1 MPPKA
6 KPAAKAKKPAAKAA
20 PKAKPAAKAA
30 PKTKTAA
37 KTSHNAKAVTKPAT
51 MRHQAPNAGPPR
63 REGPPTQSVFA
74 LVFTKCKG
82 VHLLLV
88 EESFEKWGAPGGSL
102 QANETP
108 ETGLRREFAEETG
121 YELPPAKME
130 ETLTHGNAI
139 IKLIFTE
146 DCLGPGFGMKARRTG
161 DTAIKA
167 LRHVEYNR
175 VYDTI
180 RNPTPGFPIRPV
192 FTSMLIE
199 HEKEIQQFINK
210 IK

>member
-1 MPPKA
+1 MPPKKAVAKKPAAKPASKAKSASKPAA
-6 KPAAKAKKPAAKAA
+6 KPAAKAKAA
-20 PKAKPAAKAA
+20 
-30 PKTKTAA
+30 T
-37 KTSHNAKAVTKPAT
+37 KAVS
-51 MRHQAPNAGPPR
+51 RPPVKLSPKHVMHDSR
-63 REGPPTQSVFA
+63 LPPKREGPLTQSVFA
-74 LVFTKCKG
+74 LIFTRCKG

-102 QANETP
+102 QVNETP
-108 ETGLRREFAEETG
+108 DVGLRREFMEETG

-130 ETLTHGNAI
+130 ETITHGNAI
-139 IKLIFTE
+139 IKLIFTD
-146 DCLGPGFGMKARRTG
+146 DCLGPGFGAKPRRTG

-199 HEKEIQQFINK
+199 HEKEIAHFISK